1 MKLKSFGCSFIFGT
15 DLHDDSRLAIKATP
29 SNYSW
34 PALLAKKHGL
44 DYVCYA
50 RPGAGN
56 LEIVERLL
64 SQLTDVE
71 PAVYVV
77 GWTWID
83 RFSYIG
89 DNDEYFKN
97 PWHTIM
103 PIDTDPVAETYYRHL
118 HTEMRDKLTTLL
130 NVRTAIDALQAS
142 GNRFIMTYMDD
153 LMFDNRW
160 NTTPAI
166 TALQGYCEPHMT
178 RFENRSFLEY
188 AKDQGFEISA
198 TQHPLE
204 AAHRSAFEL
213 IDSYNLV

>member
-15 DLHDDSRLAIKATP
+15 DLHDDSRLAAKATP
-29 SNYSW
+29 SNYTW
-34 PALLAKKHGL
+34 PALLARQHNL
-44 DYVCYA
+44 EYHCYA

-56 LEIVERLL
+56 LEILERLL

-89 DNDEYFKN
+89 DTDRWFNT
-97 PWHTIM
+97 PWRSIM
-103 PIDTDPVAETYYRHL
+103 PVDTDATAEMYYRHL
-118 HTEMRDKLTTLL
+118 HSETRDKLTTLL
-130 NVRTAIDALQAS
+130 NVRTAIDALRAS

-153 LMFDNRW
+153 LMFDQRW

-178 RFENRSFLEY
+178 RFAGRNLLDYSKES
-188 AKDQGFEISA
+188 GFEISP
-198 TQHPLE
+198 TRHPLE
-204 AAHRSAFEL
+204 AAHASAAEL
-213 IDSYNLV
+213 INSYNLV